1 MKTYSDPSFFYNNW
15 KRNVIKIKKER
26 KKSKKEQNIASN
38 RNELEQKVEIKD
50 NIPIDQE
57 LQNAQ
62 NGLVSLKDDKPGY
75 INESVLLDNKN
86 EDDYLVYSKEYSS
99 SLNLNQISDLTQNKT
114 LTNRDSVHHIMDFS
128 KDSLSDDDEWD

>member
-38 RNELEQKVEIKD
+38 RNELELKVEIKD
-50 NIPIDQE
+50 NIPM

-62 NGLVSLKDDKPGY
+62 NDSVSLKDDKPSY

-114 LTNRDSVHHIMDFS
+114 LTNRDSVHHIMDVS

>member
-38 RNELEQKVEIKD
+38 RNELELKVEIKD
-50 NIPIDQE
+50 NIPM

-62 NGLVSLKDDKPGY
+62 NDSVSLKDDKPGY

-114 LTNRDSVHHIMDFS
+114 LTNRDSVHHIMDVS

>member
-114 LTNRDSVHHIMDFS
+114 LTNRDSVHHIMDVS